1 MICRLFRKLGR
12 TDLAFALLLSL
23 LLLRP
28 HANDANS
35 VSDSSSTFAARKEL
49 SSQSQDNSIRF
60 FSVES
65 MRTATDSIGLSQTAA
80 RFLGHRRTKIESIV
94 DPEPYLEGGD
104 DNAELEEE
112 EGGGANSSINDL
124 LELSVVV
131 DLMASTDNS
140 TRFIRNRLGEW
151 LLVGGSE
158 GNSSGT
164 DAVLSF
170 LNENLKEELAE
181 SLGRELNELC
191 GSTVVPSCPNATSVS
206 LVRKSMQV
214 HNESNKVNYEATFD
228 GVVVFTKVKQSHGLP
243 TNADVFFMQVQAIP
257 NMADNLI
264 DTITETIPGALIAS
278 VTISVVPDEGGAAG
292 DQAEDSPSLY
302 NIRVDAISRGLMAV
316 FLVFGGFGVAII
328 IRPPL
333 LAWGREQNCLNY
345 FKSNRARAQAQ
356 KRNAESEEASDD
368 HDIHIRV

>member
-1 MICRLFRKLGR
+1 MFRKLGR

-35 VSDSSSTFAARKEL
+35 FSDSSSTFAARKEL
-49 SSQSQDNSIRF
+49 SSQSQGNSIRF
-60 FSVES
+60 FFVES

-112 EGGGANSSINDL
+112 EGGGANSSITDL

-158 GNSSGT
+158 GNGY
-164 DAVLSF
+164 VC
-170 LNENLKEELAE
+170 LA
-181 SLGRELNELC
+181 
-191 GSTVVPSCPNATSVS
+191 
-206 LVRKSMQV
+206 
-214 HNESNKVNYEATFD
+214 
-228 GVVVFTKVKQSHGLP
+228 
-243 TNADVFFMQVQAIP
+243 
-257 NMADNLI
+257 
-264 DTITETIPGALIAS
+264 
-278 VTISVVPDEGGAAG
+278 
-292 DQAEDSPSLY
+292 
-302 NIRVDAISRGLMAV
+302 
-316 FLVFGGFGVAII
+316 
-328 IRPPL
+328 
-333 LAWGREQNCLNY
+333 
-345 FKSNRARAQAQ
+345 
-356 KRNAESEEASDD
+356 
-368 HDIHIRV
+368 